1 LILVSGATGFLGAH
15 LVCKLLSHGKHVR
28 AMYRSVSS
36 LAEFEYIYRLY
47 FKDDDPKK
55 RLQWFESDILDIP
68 SLELAFDG
76 VSEVYHCAAMVS
88 FLQKDRN
95 QMMKVNEEGTANM
108 VNMALA
114 KGVAKFCHVS
124 SIAALGRE
132 KSGVEITESSKW
144 SESSLNSNYAISK
157 HKAELQAWR
166 GQEEGLNMVI
176 VNPGVIIGAGDWKK
190 GSCKLFDIVW
200 RELPFYTDG
209 VNGYVDVTDVASA
222 MFELMEKQLFGE
234 RYILVGANIE
244 NSYLMHTAAQLLGKR
259 KAFIKV
265 NKTLAE
271 LAWRVASIGGLITGK
286 SPSITKETARA
297 SLKKYYYS
305 SKKISDKINFSFTP
319 IEKTFSYICTE
330 FKQSTT

>member
-1 LILVSGATGFLGAH
+1 MILVSGATGFLGAH
-15 LVCKLLSHGKHVR
+15 LVCKLLSHGKHIR

-47 FKDDDPKK
+47 FNDDEPKK

-76 VSEVYHCAAMVS
+76 VSEIYHCAAKVS

-166 GQEEGLNMVI
+166 GQEEGLKLVV

-200 RELPFYTDG
+200 NELPFYTNG
-209 VNGYVDVTDVASA
+209 VNGYVDVKDVANV
-222 MFELMEKQLFGE
+222 MFQLMENNVFGQ
-234 RYILVGANIE
+234 RYILVASNVE
-244 NSYLMHTAAQLLGKR
+244 NKYLMHTAADLLGKR
-259 KAFIKV
+259 KAYIKV
-265 NKTLAE
+265 KKVLAE
-271 LAWRVASIGGLITGK
+271 IAWRVAVFGSIFTGK
-286 SPSITKETARA
+286 SPSITRETARA
-297 SLKKYYYS
+297 SLKQYYYS
-305 SKKISDKINFSFTP
+305 SKKISDKIQFTFTP
-319 IEKTFSYICTE
+319 IDETFNYICTQL
-330 FKQSTT
+330 KNTKV